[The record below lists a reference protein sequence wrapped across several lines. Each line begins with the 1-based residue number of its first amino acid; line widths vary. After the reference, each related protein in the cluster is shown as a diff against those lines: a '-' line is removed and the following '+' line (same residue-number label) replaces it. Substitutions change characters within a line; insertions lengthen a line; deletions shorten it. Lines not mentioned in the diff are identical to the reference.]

1 MSNHNCENCSFR
13 AKYDN
18 NPKSILGRI
27 WRWHA
32 TWCPGW
38 KAYMTSISDEERI
51 ALAGKYNMKKYG
63 GKS

>member
-18 NPKSILGRI
+18 NPKSFLGRI

-32 TWCPGW
+32 SWCPGFNGYL
-38 KAYMTSISDEERI
+38 KSLDDDQRRR
-51 ALAGKYNMKKYG
+51 LADKYGIKKYQ
-63 GKS
+63 S